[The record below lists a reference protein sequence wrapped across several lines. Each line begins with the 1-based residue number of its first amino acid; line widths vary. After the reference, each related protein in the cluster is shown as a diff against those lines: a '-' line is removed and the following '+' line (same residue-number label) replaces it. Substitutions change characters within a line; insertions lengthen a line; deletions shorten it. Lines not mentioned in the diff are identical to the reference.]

1 MTQVTSPPIPLYPD
15 PVRMEWKM
23 MAELRAEVP
32 EISVPQLAQ
41 RVGRSPASV
50 RVWIKQPKYQ
60 AYENWVFTQKKA
72 EWTPYERHVHAGVD
86 EMIQEFSGEMAS
98 RLLEIAES
106 TEDEKLQV
114 AIAQDWLDRGGYAA
128 QKKISNSAQIVL
140 TEGAVAEIF
149 RRMQESHGVVT
160 VGSGRTE
167 GARNGLGE

>member
-1 MTQVTSPPIPLYPD
+1 
-15 PVRMEWKM
+15 MEWKI
-23 MAELRAEVP
+23 MAELRAEIP

-60 AYENWVFTQKKA
+60 SYENWVFTQKKA
-72 EWTPYERHVHAGVD
+72 EWTPYERTMHANVD
-86 EMIQEFSGEMAS
+86 DMIQEFSGEMAS

-106 TEDEKLQV
+106 TDDEKLQ
-114 AIAQDWLDRGGYAA
+114 ASIAQDWLDRGGYAA
-128 QKKISNSAQIVL
+128 QKKIAGTSQIVL

-160 VGSGRTE
+160 VGSGKSE
-167 GARNGLGE
+167 GAS

>member
-1 MTQVTSPPIPLYPD
+1 
-15 PVRMEWKM
+15 MEWKI
-23 MAELRAEVP
+23 MADLRAEVP
-32 EISVPQLAQ
+32 EISVPQIAQ
-41 RVGRSPASV
+41 RVGRSPASI
-50 RVWIKQPKYQ
+50 RVWIRQPKYQ

-72 EWTPYERHVHAGVD
+72 EWTPYERAHRADVG

-106 TEDEKLQV
+106 TDDEKLQA

-128 QKKISNSAQIVL
+128 QKKTTGSAQIVL

-149 RRMQESHGVVT
+149 RRMQESQGVVT

-167 GARNGLGE
+167 GVNKQAQLLGVSESE